1 VSAAEHGLGGRLD
14 LTDRATLDDA
24 ARGLFDHIT
33 ATEVAWARRSGF
45 DATTADGRLIGPFN
59 PSQLNPHLAAA
70 FLQLQAAEQHHT
82 SLDER
87 TRQVV
92 ILTVGSVW
100 RAPYELYAHSAVA
113 RHAGLS
119 EPVIADLV
127 AGREPD
133 ALTEDQRTAHR
144 LSRALSTAHRV
155 DDALYDD
162 AAHRFGAGGI
172 FDITVLA
179 GIYHT
184 VCGILNAF
192 AIPAPD
198 ISEH

>member
-1 VSAAEHGLGGRLD
+1 MSGPAHGLGGRLA
-14 LTDRATLDDA
+14 LADRVAVDGA
-24 ARGLFDHIT
+24 ARELFDDIT
-33 ATEVAWARRSGF
+33 TTAVKWARRSGF
-45 DATTADGRLIGPFN
+45 AAATVDGRLIGPFN
-59 PSQLNPHLAAA
+59 PSLLNPGMSAA
-70 FLQLQAAEQHHT
+70 FLKLQAAEQHCT

-113 RHAGLS
+113 LHAGLS
-119 EPVIADLV
+119 ESVIAELV
-127 AGREPD
+127 AGTEPE
-133 ALTEDQRTAHR
+133 ALTDEQRTAHR
-144 LSRALSTAHRV
+144 LARALSATHHV
-155 DDALYDD
+155 DDALYDQ
-162 AAHRFGAGGI
+162 ASQRFGPAGV
-172 FDITVLA
+172 FDITMLT

-198 ISEH
+198 HH